1 MQNKCIFDRNFTHKA
16 EGLLGLALFCCD
28 VQQKCGVSMHFEQV
42 TPFSCAYLTE
52 LFDGCYKIN
61 KQIMKNDKENAAE
74 TQVFNVEKHLQH
86 RGEKSRAPARKTS
99 LYWGVFINVGGY
111 LII

>member
-16 EGLLGLALFCCD
+16 EGVLGLALFCCD

-61 KQIMKNDKENAAE
+61 KQITKNDKKMQRRHKILTWKNPSNTEG
-74 TQVFNVEKHLQH
+74 K
-86 RGEKSRAPARKTS
+86 KSRASARKTS
-99 LYWGVFINVGGY
+99 LYRGVFTNVVGF
-111 LII
+111 LIT